1 MGWRIRH
8 LYIDRL
14 TVEDMTAL
22 PRFYVPT
29 DSPLSSQ
36 QELDLPEQVS
46 RHVQVLRMQPG
57 EQISVFDGFGGQWTA
72 EVLAMGR
79 KVVRIAVREHE
90 DMNRELPHA
99 VTLAVGMPANDRM
112 DGLVEKATEL
122 GVSAVQP
129 LMCERSVLRLDGERA
144 LKKVAHWQGVA
155 IAAAEQS
162 GRTCVPVIHE
172 VKTLTQWLKQDRPAG
187 AACGVLS
194 LREAQRIRG
203 WAAGLGQTAERA
215 PVYFLSG
222 PEGGLAPQEE
232 DAVLQQGWQAVSL
245 GARVLRADTAP
256 LMALGVM
263 AALWEA

>member
-1 MGWRIRH
+1 M
-8 LYIDRL
+8 
-14 TVEDMTAL
+14 L
-22 PRFYVPT
+22 PRFFVPT
-29 DSPLSSQ
+29 DAPLTTQ

-46 RHVQVLRMQPG
+46 RHVQVLRLQPG
-57 EQISVFDGFGGQWTA
+57 KQVSVFDGFGGQWTA

-90 DMNRELPHA
+90 GMNRELPRS

-112 DGLVEKATEL
+112 DALVEKATEL

-129 LMCERSVLRLDGERA
+129 LMCDRSVLRLDGERA

-162 GRTCVPVIHE
+162 GRTRVPVIHP
-172 VKTLTQWLKQDRPAG
+172 VTTLGQWLKQARPAG
-187 AACGVLS
+187 AASGVLS
-194 LREAQRIRG
+194 LREAQKIRG
-203 WAAGLGQTAERA
+203 WAEGLSKCTEEA

-245 GARVLRADTAP
+245 GARILRADTAP